1 MAGKYQAFDPNS
13 EAIGS
18 SLLGFIQCIRS
29 KDIGPYLEKH
39 GLTNI
44 DPNGWYP
51 VQTWLDVLSDL
62 AEERPGQVMFDFVSV
77 GMAVAAVIP
86 LPEEYYASLPFEEAL
101 LASGGSGYKRN
112 HRGDAG
118 EHSVEKVGEHHIKI
132 TIRTPYPD
140 DLLYGVYYGLS
151 RRFLPPGHHFTLQYD
166 EETPRRDKGGEVTIM
181 HLTWE

>member
-118 EHSVEKVGEHHIKI
+118 RRASHQDYDPNTLSGRPSVWRVLRIK
-132 TIRTPYPD
+132 PP
-140 DLLYGVYYGLS
+140 LS
-151 RRFLPPGHHFTLQYD
+151 AAWASLHAA
-166 EETPRRDKGGEVTIM
+166 I
-181 HLTWE
+181 